1 MLHMDIHK
9 DIAWPILTISSTVV
23 WLKWVAWQAKQE
35 RRLEGQVH
43 HPLEGSEYLTEEP
56 ELNSRGKPAESEK
69 EKDEK
74 QNEPD

>member
-1 MLHMDIHK
+1 MAHHDNFEHCC
-9 DIAWPILTISSTVV
+9 
-23 WLKWVAWQAKQE
+23 VAEVGGLAGQAEEKIG
-35 RRLEGQVH
+35 RTVH